1 MINIAIIEDD
11 AAFREKIRQSL
22 QRSMTAQHTDYGS
35 LPEDT
40 RVQIQCFCEAS
51 EVLLTDAPFDLYC
64 IDIMMPRMDGFTLA
78 NAIRKRYG
86 STPELVFITSNEAAV
101 YSAFQYQ
108 ALAYVRKSSFEN
120 DFDTMIRSFQKKWHR
135 THTRLTFHYDNC
147 LIVKTAEQIIYAE
160 ARGHTLQ
167 LYCTDD
173 IIRISETLNELSKRL
188 ACEGF
193 VQTCRSHLVNC
204 KYIQSISAKTLLLT
218 TKTIIPVSRNRR
230 AAVKDAFMN
239 YMRK

>member
-11 AAFREKIRQSL
+11 TAFREKIKQSL
-22 QRSMTAQHTDYGS
+22 QRSMTEQHTDYGR

-40 RVQIQCFCEAS
+40 QVQIQCFSEAS
-51 EVLLTDAPFDLYC
+51 EVLLTDTAFDLYC
-64 IDIMMPRMDGFTLA
+64 LDIIMPQMDGFALA

-108 ALAYVRKSSFEN
+108 ALAYVRKSSFES
-120 DFDTMIRSFQKKWHR
+120 DFDAMIRYFQEKWHR
-135 THTRLTFHYDNC
+135 THTHFTFHYDNC
-147 LIVKTAEQIIYAE
+147 LIVKTTAQIIYAE
-160 ARGHTLQ
+160 ACGHTLQ
-167 LYCTDD
+167 LHCTDE
-173 IIRISETLNELSKRL
+173 ICRISETLNELSKRL
-188 ACEGF
+188 AWEGF
-193 VQTCRSHLVNC
+193 VQTSRSHLVNC
-204 KYIQSISAKTLLLT
+204 KYIQSISAKNLLLT
-218 TKTIIPVSRNRR
+218 TKTVIPVSRNRR